1 MLENKMASFKGL
13 DVFQRAILM
22 VKYIYTITE
31 KFPEKEK
38 SGMISQLQKTAV
50 SIPASLAEGTS
61 KRNTKDRKE
70 AVDVALGALNE
81 VYAQLLVAKE
91 LNYLQ
96 EAEVK
101 RFERG
106 YDALRPKLIAY
117 QSFIQSNPN
126 A

>member
-1 MLENKMASFKGL
+1 MATFKGL

-22 VKYIYTITE
+22 AKYIYTITSQ
-31 KFPEKEK
+31 FPDKERL
-38 SGMISQLQKTAV
+38 GMTAQLQRAAV
-50 SIPASLAEGTS
+50 SIPAILAEGTS
-61 KRNTKDRKE
+61 RRTTKDRQH

-81 VYAQLLVAKE
+81 IYAQLLVAKE

-117 QSFIQSNPN
+117 QRSIQPHPDSGLQ
-126 A
+126 

>member
-1 MLENKMASFKGL
+1 MASFKGL

-38 SGMISQLQKTAV
+38 LGMISQLQKTAV

-61 KRNTKDRKE
+61 KRNIKDRQE
-70 AVDVALGALNE
+70 AVDIALGALNE